1 MSNMILGKHE
11 AEWHRHVPITADL
24 QALKEVCWINPDY
37 VPVSQ
42 AVSGS
47 PLGMADIRDASDRLA
62 RFAPYLMEVFPETA
76 ATGGILESPLRRI
89 DRMQAAL
96 EEAYGCT
103 IPGSLWLKMDSHLAI
118 SGSIKARGGIYEVLK
133 TAEDI
138 ALRHGLLKPGDDY
151 RVLAED
157 RFRQLFSRYE
167 IAVGSTGNLGLSIG
181 IMSAALGFRVTVHM
195 SADARQ
201 WKKDLLRQ
209 KGVQVLEYAADYSVA
224 ITQGRKLALQ
234 NPMCIFIDDENSQ
247 TLFLGYAVAALRLAE
262 QLRREDVPVDAQ
274 HPLFVYLPCG
284 VGGGP
289 GGVAFGLKMVFSD
302 HVHAFFAEPTH
313 ASCMVLGMATGLH
326 QAVSVQDFGIDS
338 KTIADGLAVGR
349 PSGFVGRLMEP
360 FLSGCYTL
368 SDERMFRMLA
378 QLVDTEDIRLEPSAL
393 AGMWGPVLSARDPAF
408 AGYIARHDLQAAM
421 PRANH
426 IVWATGGSMVP
437 RAELDSYYQKGKSLS

>member
-24 QALKEVCWINPDY
+24 QALKEICWINPRY

-42 AVSGS
+42 AVLDS
-47 PLGMADIRDASDRLA
+47 PLSMADIRDASDRLA

-209 KGVQVLEYAADYSVA
+209 KGVQVVEYAADYSVA

-247 TLFLGYAVAALRLAE
+247 TLFLGYAVAALRLA
-262 QLRREDVPVDAQ
+262 RRPGEPAVAAAPARAVRADPHRGAARPAAHARGQPEKAGRVRQDCAQ
-274 HPLFVYLPCG
+274 AGRRQPPQSPRGCSAG
-284 VGGGP
+284 
-289 GGVAFGLKMVFSD
+289 AGLKASWRR
-302 HVHAFFAEPTH
+302 PT
-313 ASCMVLGMATGLH
+313 
-326 QAVSVQDFGIDS
+326 
-338 KTIADGLAVGR
+338 
-349 PSGFVGRLMEP
+349 
-360 FLSGCYTL
+360 
-368 SDERMFRMLA
+368 
-378 QLVDTEDIRLEPSAL
+378 
-393 AGMWGPVLSARDPAF
+393 
-408 AGYIARHDLQAAM
+408 
-421 PRANH
+421 
-426 IVWATGGSMVP
+426 
-437 RAELDSYYQKGKSLS
+437 